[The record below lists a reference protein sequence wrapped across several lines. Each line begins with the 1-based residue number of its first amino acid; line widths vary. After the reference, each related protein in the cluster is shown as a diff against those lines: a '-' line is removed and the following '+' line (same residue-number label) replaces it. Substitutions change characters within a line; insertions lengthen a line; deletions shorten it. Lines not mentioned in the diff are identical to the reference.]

1 MKSKLTALALTAVT
15 ALSLG
20 PKPALASDKGL
31 AVLGGFIGGVIVAS
45 AINDARYDAYPPHG
59 TTVVVND
66 RNDLGDRGN
75 DGYWKLDTVR
85 VWVPGHW
92 IVERSHHGRS
102 YRRYVDG
109 YNEFRTDR
117 VWVSC
122 DRRGRHEREVSYGY
136 GRR

>member
-45 AINDARYDAYPPHG
+45 AISDSHYDNYPAAS
-59 TTVVVND
+59 TVVVND
-66 RNDLGDRGN
+66 RGN
-75 DGYWKLDTVR
+75 DCRPAGYWEVVNVR
-85 VWVPGHW
+85 VWVPGYW

-109 YNEFRTDR
+109 HNEYRTDR
-117 VWVSC
+117 VWVTY
-122 DRRGRHEREVSYGY
+122 DRRDRHGREVSYGY